1 MLHQASEAKTNSLI
15 ARFVTYLSTL
25 MSFDSFVKIQAWT
38 LRWTQAY
45 AQYIWAVRTG
55 QWRRATGLVGQLMV
69 LGIVIIM
76 SVVLAIVVYQ
86 FIAIGTSIG
95 TQLNT
100 DQKGNISQIGN
111 QGAQTLNFL
120 PLLALVIIVGLILAV
135 LLGVFLHRRE

>member
-1 MLHQASEAKTNSLI
+1 MLSPEFKLQAFAQAKRQVFSQKLGELKSAKNWK
-15 ARFVTYLSTL
+15 R
-25 MSFDSFVKIQAWT
+25 
-38 LRWTQAY
+38 
-45 AQYIWAVRTG
+45 G
-55 QWRRATGLVGQLMV
+55 TGLVGQLMV

-135 LLGVFLHRRE
+135 LLGVFLHRKE

>member
-1 MLHQASEAKTNSLI
+1 MQSYKQETGKRSKGYF
-15 ARFVTYLSTL
+15 ARVFAMYAGILLFTANLKKL
-25 MSFDSFVKIQAWT
+25 
-38 LRWTQAY
+38 Y
-45 AQYIWAVRTG
+45 AQKLQEYHIAVNQG
-55 QWRRATGLVGQLMV
+55 NWLRAGGLVGQLMV

-95 TQLNT
+95 TSLNA

-111 QGAQTLNFL
+111 QGAATLNFL

-135 LLGVFLHRRE
+135 LLGVFMRQRG

>member
-1 MLHQASEAKTNSLI
+1 MFNSL
-15 ARFVTYLSTL
+15 ANVERKETFRNKVQQLKQTKS
-25 MSFDSFVKIQAWT
+25 W
-38 LRWTQAY
+38 LRA
-45 AQYIWAVRTG
+45 G
-55 QWRRATGLVGQLMV
+55 GLVGQLMV

-95 TQLNT
+95 TSLNV

-111 QGAQTLNFL
+111 QGAATLNFL

-135 LLGVFLHRRE
+135 LLGVFLRQRS